1 MFFFF
6 FPVHNA
12 PEVGFSLSGER
23 LLLSGVSTLSTCG
36 SFSSGLL
43 SHDPLEEGLEQRR
56 VERYVRLQREADAK
70 ANSQGGRHQRPQQ
83 RERDREGEREEE
95 KEKGRGGEEE

>member
-1 MFFFF
+1 M
-6 FPVHNA
+6 
-12 PEVGFSLSGER
+12 GFSLSGER

-36 SFSSGLL
+36 SFSPGLL

-83 RERDREGEREEE
+83 RERERER
-95 KEKGRGGEEE
+95 GRKKRKKGGEERRSE